1 MLLFFS
7 LATEIVA
14 EEAPVDKVCVCVCFV
29 ECVVVVGIF
38 FFFFFYF

>member
-14 EEAPVDKVCVCVCFV
+14 EEAPVDKVCVCLFCGVC
-29 ECVVVVGIF
+29 CCCGDYYY
-38 FFFFFYF
+38 FFFFYF